1 MKMRCVSPGLVVLAS
16 VFAVPASAGEIAST
30 YSRHDYEA
38 CRELP
43 SPEPDVI
50 DLRECDGFGGFKLR
64 WVAAPDATWIEF
76 SDTETAQDLKLGS
89 FFVVGTTIEW
99 RGPVV
104 NGVIDPQTAIVRYHT
119 GASVESRPHS
129 SLVIY
134 RLSGTPCAVSTL
146 PGSTPKANE
155 VARMTADETGIDT
168 PCY

>member
-1 MKMRCVSPGLVVLAS
+1 MIRFCLPGLFLLAALFHTPA
-16 VFAVPASAGEIAST
+16 FAQEIASAYT
-30 YSRHDYEA
+30 KHDYET

-50 DLRECDGFGGFKLR
+50 DLRECDGFGGFKVR
-64 WVAAPDATWIEF
+64 WGGAPDATWIEF
-76 SDTETAQDLKLGS
+76 AASETAQDLKLGS

-99 RGPVV
+99 RGPVK
-104 NGVIDPQTAIVRYHT
+104 NGVIQPQTAIVRYHT
-119 GASVESRPHS
+119 GSSIQSQPHS

-134 RLSGTPCAVSTL
+134 RLTGTPCAVSTL

-155 VARMTADETGIDT
+155 VARLTADETGEDT